1 MKRILCLICLAA
13 TLVMSLLPA
22 AVRAE
27 NVTYHFRGNTAFA
40 GFETTE
46 GCITATTEVFVY
58 SFPLHEPPGP
68 APEASPTLFV
78 TIWRNDICNH
88 IFLGSL
94 FGEASLP
101 ADAFSVSG
109 GLQTGSLNA
118 TLQVEDFGAG
128 STFPV
133 TVDLT
138 WTGVGEVSRDNT
150 NEHSSFPGLRMM
162 RHERGTRRD
171 AVATGSV
178 LLGTANLTP
187 NPSTYGGLTFSEVGS
202 VFIQRF

>member
-1 MKRILCLICLAA
+1 MKRILCRIGVAA
-13 TLVMSLLPA
+13 TLALSLLSA

-27 NVTYHFRGNTAFA
+27 NVTYHFRGNSAYA
-40 GFETTE
+40 GFEATD
-46 GCITATTEVFVY
+46 GCINVSTEVLVY

-88 IFLGSL
+88 TFLGSL
-94 FGEASLP
+94 FGEAALP

-118 TLQVEDFGAG
+118 TLQVEDFSTG

-150 NEHSSFPGLRMM
+150 NEHSSFPGLRVM
-162 RHERGTRRD
+162 RHEKGTRRD

-178 LLGTANLTP
+178 LLGTQNLASS
-187 NPSTYGGLTFSEVGS
+187 PSIYGGVTSSQVGS
-202 VFIQRF
+202 IFIQRF

>member
-1 MKRILCLICLAA
+1 MKRNLCRIGVAA

-27 NVTYHFRGNTAFA
+27 NATYHFRGNTAYA

-46 GCITATTEVFVY
+46 GCITASTEVFVY

-78 TIWRNDICNH
+78 TMWRHDICNH
-88 IFLGSL
+88 VFLGSL

-118 TLQVEDFGAG
+118 TLQVQDFSTG

-138 WTGVGEVSRDNT
+138 WTGVGEVSRDNK
-150 NEHSSFPGLRMM
+150 NEHSSFPGMRMM
-162 RHERGTRRD
+162 RHERGTSRD

-178 LLGTANLTP
+178 LLGTQNLASS
-187 NPSTYGGLTFSEVGS
+187 PSIYGGVSSSQVGS